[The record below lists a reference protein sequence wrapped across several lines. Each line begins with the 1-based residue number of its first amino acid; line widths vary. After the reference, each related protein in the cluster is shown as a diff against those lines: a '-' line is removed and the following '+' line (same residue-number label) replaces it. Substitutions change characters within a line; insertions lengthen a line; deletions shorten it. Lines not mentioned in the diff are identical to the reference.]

1 MKLAELVQYINLV
14 HKATFRLGERYSDGE
29 QGAFAL
35 TDDSGR
41 QYVLKWRPGVHNL
54 NTVQRARAVTDVLRS
69 INYPAP
75 QYLFIRSAMGGIYS
89 IQAALPGTP
98 MIGMTTAFLNRLFE
112 LNSLQVN
119 RALPG
124 LQDWHRELV
133 NTVLFGGERYC
144 LHEPMLRYS
153 QRTAR
158 LLRELQT
165 LVTTYQHEP
174 HRTSDIVHVDFQPAN
189 ILVHEQTI
197 SGVVDWEGASAGDS
211 AFDIATLL
219 FYAYDVLE
227 VRERLWFYL
236 PGRVSLNLLSLYF
249 SHLILRQVDWSLR
262 HHDQATSERYI
273 SRGEALLQELA
284 YYRRANRYT

>member
-14 HKATFRLGERYSDGE
+14 HKTSFRLGDRYPDGE

-35 TDDSGR
+35 TDNTGQ

-54 NTVQRARAVTDVLRS
+54 STVQRARAVTDVLRS

-75 QYLFIRSAMGGIYS
+75 QYLFIRGAMGGIYS

-98 MIGMTTAFLNRLFE
+98 MVGMTTAFLNRLLE
-112 LNSLQVN
+112 LNSLQVG
-119 RALPG
+119 RALSG
-124 LQDWHRELV
+124 LPDWHRELV
-133 NTVLFGGERYC
+133 NTVLFGGDGYC
-144 LHEPMLRYS
+144 LHESMLRYS
-153 QRTAR
+153 QRTAQ

-165 LVTTYQHEP
+165 LVTTYQQEP
-174 HRTSDIVHVDFQPAN
+174 HRISDIVHVDFQPAN

-197 SGVVDWEGASAGDS
+197 SGVIDWEGVSAGDC

-219 FYAYDVLE
+219 FYAYDIPE
-227 VRERLWFYL
+227 VRDRLWLYL
-236 PGRVSLNLLSLYF
+236 SGRVSLNLLCLYF

-262 HHDQATSERYI
+262 HYDQATSERYI
-273 SRGEALLQELA
+273 SRGEVLLQELT
-284 YYRRANRYT
+284 YRRHTHRYT

>member
-1 MKLAELVQYINLV
+1 MKLAELVQHINLV
-14 HKATFRLGERYSDGE
+14 HKTTFRLGERYSNGE

-35 TDDSGR
+35 TDDARR

-54 NTVQRARAVTDVLRS
+54 STVQRAKAVTDVLRS
-69 INYPAP
+69 VDYPAP
-75 QYLFIRSAMGGIYS
+75 QYLFIRGAMGGIYS
-89 IQAALPGTP
+89 VQAALPGTP
-98 MIGMTTAFLNRLFE
+98 MQSMTTAFLTRLLE
-112 LNSLQVN
+112 LNSLQAS

-133 NTVLFGGERYC
+133 NTVLFGGEGYC
-144 LHEPMLRYS
+144 LHEPMMRYS
-153 QRTAR
+153 HRTAQ

-165 LVTTYQHEP
+165 LVTAYQHEP
-174 HRTSDIVHVDFQPAN
+174 HRTLDIVHGDFQPAN
-189 ILVHEQTI
+189 ILVQEQKI
-197 SGVVDWEGASAGDS
+197 SGVIDWEGVSAGDC

-219 FYAYDVLE
+219 FYAYDILE

-236 PGRVSLNLLSLYF
+236 SRRISLNLLSIYF

-262 HHDQATSERYI
+262 HHDQTTSEHYI

-284 YYRRANRYT
+284 LRRRRT